1 WVTMHGIALNVNTD
15 LSYYDYIVPCGIQD
29 KGITSIAKERNQA
42 VDMHKVKAE
51 LLKNFEKHFEFN
63 LIENKSV

>member
-29 KGITSIAKERNQA
+29 KGITSISKELNKKI
-42 VDMHKVKAE
+42 DLNEVKAT